1 MLRKKTLYESVKNIL
16 NKFIKP
22 KQLKLPIVFSQTS
35 PAGQG
40 HSLKSHQEH
49 SLISVHS
56 CHPEPEKQNKKN
68 FENLALKTR
77 LKQFLSNQRIQVYP
91 HKERSH
97 L

>member
-1 MLRKKTLYESVKNIL
+1 MLRKKTLYESVKNIF

-56 CHPEPEKQNKKN
+56 CHPEPEKQNKKILK
-68 FENLALKTR
+68 EPCKTR
-77 LKQFLSNQRIQVYP
+77 LNQFLSYQRIQVYT

>member
-1 MLRKKTLYESVKNIL
+1 MLRKKTLYESVKNIP
-16 NKFIKP
+16 NKLIKP
-22 KQLKLPIVFSQTS
+22 KQLKPPIVFSQTS

-68 FENLALKTR
+68 FERTL
-77 LKQFLSNQRIQVYP
+77 
-91 HKERSH
+91 RSRH
-97 L
+97 V